1 MLDAEIT
8 TKLINEGGI
17 FYNGE
22 FVFLPLRLT
31 GTGIAERIDETGD
44 VVGKGLAYSIDRRM
58 EDFSTPEWMSQYSN
72 IPILLTHPKNEE
84 GENVKADLENGC
96 YIGNSTGAFIKGN
109 EIWVIA
115 RIHDKEAVEL
125 ILDRTNNNLNIS
137 TSPHF
142 TSKNIPQEGS
152 EIFLEY
158 PLKINHLAIVERGFW
173 DKKSHSPAIDVGG
186 GDISLKGEKTEMSQE
201 LNKSDSVVERD
212 VTSENKADESIEERV
227 GNLENNE
234 AQEAKEFE
242 KLAKDHKELEK
253 GDESVDKREL
263 IREILAIAEK
273 PNSDFKGGED
283 EKFNTLL
290 GLLEK
295 DSYNNSESGKSDNE
309 DTKEEVVDEVVKEEI
324 KEELEK
330 DDDLVVGDYC
340 DEDRKRE
347 AVIKQMHSLSDY
359 AKAPFINGRV
369 KAWKAQKEFAKSNL
383 DLVDSKYV
391 GMIDKIDS
399 SLSDL
404 SNEMFDSIV
413 RNIEAKKAQ
422 EAKNASSFGRGIF
435 SGKFKN
441 R

>member
-8 TKLINEGGI
+8 AKLINEGGI
-17 FYNGE
+17 FNNGE

-31 GTGIAERIDETGD
+31 GTGITERTDEE
-44 VVGKGLAYSIDRRM
+44 GKAYLIDRKL
-58 EDFSTPEWMSQYSN
+58 EDFSTPEWMNQYAN
-72 IPILLTHPKNEE
+72 LPILLTHPKDEE
-84 GENVKADLENGC
+84 GNNVKADLENGC
-96 YIGNSTGAFIKGN
+96 FIGNSTGAFVKGN

-115 RIHDKEAVEL
+115 RIHDKEALEL
-125 ILDRTNNNLNIS
+125 ILERVNNNLDIS

-142 TSKNIPQEGS
+142 TSENIPQEGS
-152 EIFLEY
+152 EIFLER

-186 GDISLKGEKTEMSQE
+186 GENILKQGENEVQTKEQADSLERSVIADSEGEIK
-201 LNKSDSVVERD
+201 
-212 VTSENKADESIEERV
+212 ERV
-227 GNLENNE
+227 AKLEE
-234 AQEAKEFE
+234 GEAKEAEQFE
-242 KLAKDHKELEK
+242 KLANDHKELEK

-295 DSYNNSESGKSDNE
+295 DSYSNSESGKSDNE
-309 DTKEEVVDEVVKEEI
+309 DVREEADEVIKEEAKEEI
-324 KEELEK
+324 EK

-359 AKAPFINGRV
+359 AKAPYINGRV

-383 DLVDSKYV
+383 DLVDSKYL
-391 GMIDKIDS
+391 GMVDKIDS

-404 SNEMFDSIV
+404 SDEMFSSIV
-413 RNIEAKKAQ
+413 KKVEAKRADALKQ
-422 EAKNASSFGRGIF
+422 SQSVGRGLF
-435 SGKFKN
+435 GGKFKHI
-441 R
+441 